1 MSSPE
6 RREHAK
12 CLSER
17 VERVKTVGP
26 PLFNFCAP
34 SIDRSRSFRLHL
46 LSLASS
52 SMSKLLLRRAQPVV
66 MAARSGLLL
75 TRIISGAPKTPAA
88 NAARGSVS
96 FARPQPR
103 RSSLTT
109 KLFSAPASSSSS
121 PSSPLLSLLDQAA
134 SDPLTFPFD
143 AIMVLGGGIE
153 TSDGSLPPWVLSRLD
168 FAAELQRESCSR
180 FSLSSSS
187 PPSPPS
193 IVLLGAGTP
202 HKPPP
207 PDGDT
212 GRALTE
218 AKAAAR
224 YLLSNEGGGSGNGL
238 RPGLPL
244 PPPPWSIL
252 KEEASFDTVG
262 NALFG
267 LTTHAL
273 PAGWTRI
280 AVVTSSFHMPRAR
293 AIFSK
298 TFGLASEAFRGSGR
312 GCQSRRSGVGDS
324 LRVASAPASAAAGG
338 GGGEEGQILLP
349 PFDLSFLAT
358 TDKYDLL
365 EDVREA
371 RAAREAAST
380 AVRDIFSPALSFSS
394 F

>member
-1 MSSPE
+1 MKNCRS
-6 RREHAK
+6 A
-12 CLSER
+12 
-17 VERVKTVGP
+17 T
-26 PLFNFCAP
+26 FNFCAP
-34 SIDRSRSFRLHL
+34 WINRAEELRLHL
-46 LSLASS
+46 LSLAFST
-52 SMSKLLLRRAQPVV
+52 MSKILLRRAQPVV

-75 TRIISGAPKTPAA
+75 TRIISGAPT
-88 NAARGSVS
+88 AARGSVS
-96 FARPQPR
+96 IARTQPR

-109 KLFSAPASSSSS
+109 KLFSVPASSSSS

-168 FAAELQRESCSR
+168 FAAELQMESCSR
-180 FSLSSSS
+180 SSLSSSL
-187 PPSPPS
+187 PPGPPS

-224 YLLSNEGGGSGNGL
+224 YLLSNEGGRNGSGR

-244 PPPPWSIL
+244 PPPSRSIL

-298 TFGLASEAFRGSGR
+298 TFGLASEAFRGRSGR
-312 GCQSRRSGVGDS
+312 GSSSRRSGFGA
-324 LRVASAPASAAAGG
+324 ASAAAPAAAAGG
-338 GGGEEGQILLP
+338 GEEEDQILLP
-349 PFDLSFLAT
+349 PFELSFLAT
-358 TDKYDLL
+358 RDKEDLR

-380 AVRDIFSPALSFSS
+380 AVREISPRFLF
-394 F
+394 FLFLTEKKLTFITPPPPKKKTFPPPF